1 MPLISLPVETVT
13 QIFFLLDE
21 CEPEKPYWAEKHR
34 EMGETLMAIRLT
46 CKELEEIATRQL
58 FRTFCL
64 SPSLKSWM
72 KLHTIAASQKL
83 RVHLQILALERHP
96 DLSIFNSWGEWYDCI
111 WDFQRIMTIV
121 SSSSRYRSVDLS
133 QLPNLKILK
142 AEDKWV
148 LKKKA
153 RSNVRIPFGHCQI
166 RAISFGTPWQQPA
179 YWNVLGG
186 LTQIT
191 HYDFEILSLNCKLG
205 SSSPWKLLVN
215 VDFTGL
221 KYLRLFFKANF
232 WNNPY
237 DSPADKNLLAKL
249 QHLPNLEEFHLD
261 QFFHHRSDPIWLMV
275 RSMTNVLGGLK
286 AKDWPRLRYLDL
298 RFLTT
303 TVADFQ
309 AFVAPHAETLET
321 FHLHSGLLC
330 AQVTQEEKVQR
341 FYLPHWIRTVLCPRG
356 GVAKFRHFLGQPG
369 GWFVAEGEEGD
380 AEEADAEEGDAEEG
394 DAEEVEDSEEED
406 QGGGS

>member
-1 MPLISLPVETVT
+1 MPLTSLPVETVT

-34 EMGETLMAIRLT
+34 EMCETLMAIRLT

-72 KLHTIAASQKL
+72 KLHTIVASQKL
-83 RVHLQILALERHP
+83 RVHLQILALERHQ
-96 DLSIFNSWGEWYDCI
+96 DRSNFSSWDEWYDCA
-111 WDFQRIMTIV
+111 WNFQQIMTIV
-121 SSSSRYRSVDLS
+121 SYSFRYRVVDLS

-153 RSNVRIPFGHCQI
+153 RSNVQIPFGHCQI
-166 RAISFGTPWQQPA
+166 RATSFATTLQQPA
-179 YWNVLGG
+179 FWNVLGG
-186 LTQIT
+186 LTQII

-205 SSSPWKLLVN
+205 STSPWRLLVN
-215 VDFTGL
+215 IDFTGL
-221 KYLRLFFKANF
+221 KYLRLFFKASF

-237 DSPADKNLLAKL
+237 DSPADMNLLAKL

-261 QFFHHRSDPIWLMV
+261 QFFHRRSDPIWLML
-275 RSMTNVLGGLK
+275 RSMTNVLGQLK
-286 AKDWPRLRYLDL
+286 AKDWPRLQYLDL
-298 RFLTT
+298 RFLNT

-309 AFVAPHAETLET
+309 TFVAPHAGTLKT

-330 AQVTQEEKVQR
+330 AQVTQEEEMQR

-356 GVAKFRHFLGQPG
+356 GSAKFRHFLGQPG

-380 AEEADAEEGDAEEG
+380 AEE
-394 DAEEVEDSEEED
+394 VENSEDED
-406 QGGGS
+406 EGGGS